1 MQPNCKWMAAQNR
14 SRYVP
19 WTRFVSRPPYL
30 LVGLLAELG
39 PSMARRAWLLAWFG
53 RSSPEACYPRAMI
66 FSQPRQ
72 ANRAPCLTAVDVS
85 SLILFFAEIPCG
97 REKIIEKI
105 LRVPDSNLQHESLSN
120 AVSSLGIVIVL
131 PSYDSRFGVWEPDLH
146 D

>member
-1 MQPNCKWMAAQNR
+1 MAAGLVWEVQAGGVLPPSYDFQSAPASKPR
-14 SRYVP
+14 PMLDSR
-19 WTRFVSRPPYL
+19 
-30 LVGLLAELG
+30 G
-39 PSMARRAWLLAWFG
+39 
-53 RSSPEACYPRAMI
+53 
-66 FSQPRQ
+66 
-72 ANRAPCLTAVDVS
+72 CL